1 MVELPFEVKALVSAS
16 FEKKFGNLKRKPGSD
31 ADGGGLVKQPP
42 FIGKGSPGG
51 PKKPKLDGN
60 DPQAGVAK
68 DPNKHNSKVPRDW
81 KVEPNVF
88 RKIVTPKVSEL
99 PKQDGK
105 SICALFH
112 ILGKCSRGKSC
123 PHSHND
129 LSSETKDALSTFIL
143 ARKEEHGLL

>member
-16 FEKKFGNLKRKPGSD
+16 FEKKFGSLKRKPGFD
-31 ADGGGLVKQPP
+31 GDGGPKQPGP
-42 FIGKGSPGG
+42 GAPGTPGG
-51 PKKPKLDGN
+51 PKKPKLDGM

-68 DPNKHNSKVPRDW
+68 DPNKHNPKVPSDW
-81 KVEPNVF
+81 KMEPQVF

-99 PKQDGK
+99 PKQDGQV
-105 SICALFH
+105 ICALFH
-112 ILGKCSRGKSC
+112 ILGKCSRGKNC

-129 LSSETKDALSTFIL
+129 LSTGTQEALSAFIL